1 MKTKQL
7 IIILALVVVLS
18 VISSQTVVAYQ
29 PVEKKDT
36 PPGLENKDTPPGL
49 EKKDTPPGLEKKTG
63 SDAAQ
68 KNEEKAERAIGNP
81 HGKHENYKGTITA
94 VDTGSITLALKDGSS
109 ITIVLVAETRI
120 HIPKNKEATVLE
132 LTEGMTVMV
141 QALRGQDES
150 LTARKVIVVPGKP
163 TKTHRVGIITDYVE
177 GVSITIQAKDEL
189 LYTFL
194 LTEETKI
201 LPVERLDQLKIGARV
216 TVIAP
221 RDVSTLDQTATGI
234 VVHPPVVEE

>member
-1 MKTKQL
+1 MKTKQIL
-7 IIILALVVVLS
+7 IVFATIVVLS
-18 VISSQTVVAYQ
+18 IVSSQTVAAYQ
-29 PVEKKDT
+29 TVGK
-36 PPGLENKDTPPGL
+36 KDTPPGL
-49 EKKDTPPGLEKKTG
+49 EKKDTPPGLAKKTETV
-63 SDAAQ
+63 AT
-68 KNEEKAERAIGNP
+68 EKAEEKEAKVVGNA

-94 VDTGSITLALKDGSS
+94 VDAGSLTLTLKDGSS
-109 ITIVLVAETRI
+109 ITVVLDAETRI

-150 LTARKVIVVPGKP
+150 LTAHKVIVVPGKP
-163 TKTHRVGIITDYVE
+163 TKTHRVGIVTGYVE

-201 LPVERLDQLKIGARV
+201 LPAERLDQLNIGARV

-221 RDVSTLDQTATGI
+221 RDVSTLDQTAAGI
-234 VVHPPVVEE
+234 VIHPPVVEE

>member
-1 MKTKQL
+1 MKTKQIL
-7 IIILALVVVLS
+7 IVFATIVVLS
-18 VISSQTVVAYQ
+18 IVSSQTVAASQTVG
-29 PVEKKDT
+29 KK
-36 PPGLENKDTPPGL
+36 GTPPGL
-49 EKKDTPPGLEKKTG
+49 EKTPGAV
-63 SDAAQ
+63 AAQ
-68 KNEEKAERAIGNP
+68 KAVDKEAGVVGNQ

-94 VDTGSITLALKDGSS
+94 VDTGSITLALKDGTS
-109 ITIVLVAETRI
+109 ITATITAETRI
-120 HIPKNKEATVLE
+120 RISKLKEATVGE
-132 LTEGMTVMV
+132 LNAGMTVMV
-141 QALRGQDES
+141 QAIRGQDES

-163 TKTHRVGIITDYVE
+163 TKTHRVGTVTDYVE